1 MIYTVTFN
9 PAIDY
14 VVFMDH
20 LKSGEVNR
28 TIKED
33 VFVGGK
39 GINVSAVLN
48 ELDIQSRALGF
59 VAGFTGD
66 ALEKNLRNKGID
78 TDFVRL
84 SEGLSRINV
93 KIKAKTETDINGQGP
108 EIGEDAIRELFEKL
122 DLLKNGDTLVLAGS
136 IPNTLP
142 EDIYERIL
150 ERLYLKGVRF
160 VVDATGKLLENVLKY
175 RPFLIKPNNFELS
188 EIFGRELKTEEDIVE
203 HARLL
208 RQRGA
213 KNVIVS
219 MAGDGSILVD
229 ENDKV
234 HKMGVPKGKVVNS
247 VGSGDSMVAG
257 FLAGLI
263 KGNDYESALKMGAAA
278 GSATAFSEGL
288 AAKEDI
294 YRLLEKL

>member
-1 MIYTVTFN
+1 M
-9 PAIDY
+9 
-14 VVFMDH
+14 
-20 LKSGEVNR
+20 
-28 TIKED
+28 
-33 VFVGGK
+33 
-39 GINVSAVLN
+39 LN

-84 SEGLSRINV
+84 REGLSRINV

-188 EIFGRELKTEEDIVE
+188 EIFGREIKTEEDIVDACAPFKA
-203 HARLL
+203 AR
-208 RQRGA
+208 RKKRHRFHGWR
-213 KNVIVS
+213 
-219 MAGDGSILVD
+219 
-229 ENDKV
+229 
-234 HKMGVPKGKVVNS
+234 
-247 VGSGDSMVAG
+247 
-257 FLAGLI
+257 
-263 KGNDYESALKMGAAA
+263 
-278 GSATAFSEGL
+278 
-288 AAKEDI
+288 
-294 YRLLEKL
+294 RLYSRR

>member
-14 VVFMDH
+14 VVFMDQ
-20 LKSGEVNR
+20 LKTGEVNR

-33 VFVGGK
+33 VFFGGK

-122 DLLKNGDTLVLAGS
+122 DL
-136 IPNTLP
+136 
-142 EDIYERIL
+142 
-150 ERLYLKGVRF
+150 
-160 VVDATGKLLENVLKY
+160 
-175 RPFLIKPNNFELS
+175 
-188 EIFGRELKTEEDIVE
+188 
-203 HARLL
+203 
-208 RQRGA
+208 
-213 KNVIVS
+213 
-219 MAGDGSILVD
+219 
-229 ENDKV
+229 
-234 HKMGVPKGKVVNS
+234 
-247 VGSGDSMVAG
+247 
-257 FLAGLI
+257 
-263 KGNDYESALKMGAAA
+263 
-278 GSATAFSEGL
+278 
-288 AAKEDI
+288 
-294 YRLLEKL
+294 

>member
-14 VVFMDH
+14 VVFMDQ
-20 LKSGEVNR
+20 LKTGEINR

-33 VFVGGK
+33 VFFGGK

-208 RQRGA
+208 RPRA
-213 KNVIVS
+213 S
-219 MAGDGSILVD
+219 LMRHFAS
-229 ENDKV
+229 
-234 HKMGVPKGKVVNS
+234 
-247 VGSGDSMVAG
+247 
-257 FLAGLI
+257 
-263 KGNDYESALKMGAAA
+263 
-278 GSATAFSEGL
+278 
-288 AAKEDI
+288 
-294 YRLLEKL
+294 